1 MAVSHGMNIEAVRAL
16 GNKLQQDYAS
26 RIDAVITELNNAVSD
41 TSSTWIGPDAEA
53 FRSWWPAK
61 KSALQAIREDL
72 FGFGQSALNN
82 ASEQENASG
91 R

>member
-1 MAVSHGMNIEAVRAL
+1 MALSHGMNIEAVRAL

-26 RIDAVITELNNAVSD
+26 RIDSIISELNSAVNA
-41 TSSTWIGPDAEA
+41 TSSTWIGPDAEN
-53 FRSWWPAK
+53 FRSWWPDK
-61 KSALQAIREDL
+61 KNHLQAIREDL

-82 ASEQENASG
+82 ASEQESASS